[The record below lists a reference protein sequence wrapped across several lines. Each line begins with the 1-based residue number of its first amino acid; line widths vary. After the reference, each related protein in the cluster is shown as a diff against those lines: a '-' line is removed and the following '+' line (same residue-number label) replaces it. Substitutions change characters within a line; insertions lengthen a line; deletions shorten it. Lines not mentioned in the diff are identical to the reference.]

1 MLPFIF
7 VLCLAGATCLAPLG
21 LYLLWLAALNRRD
34 RPTVVPGGW
43 DFTALACGLGGFLL
57 FGGGLLLALVRSNV
71 RFGVRG
77 NFEALRDAWAQE
89 RLSWGLFALAYLVVV
104 LGGVVAA
111 GLTRRRSL
119 VFYNA
124 EPDLVEA
131 ALVDLFDQL
140 GRPVERRGNLWVAGT
155 PLFELEPFAAA
166 RTVTLRWLSDDRRLL
181 EEVARHLRDTVPPDP
196 HRDNPAAPWLM
207 TGAVLCGV
215 AVSFCSVLLGYGL
228 ALIR

>member
-1 MLPFIF
+1 VLPFIF
-7 VLCLAGATCLAPLG
+7 VLCLAGVTCLTPLG
-21 LYLLWLAALNRRD
+21 LYLLWLYTLGRRP

-77 NFEALRDAWAQE
+77 NFEALRDAWAEE
-89 RLSWGLFALAYLVVV
+89 RLTWGLVTLAYLVVV

-119 VFYNA
+119 VVYNV
-124 EPDLVEA
+124 EPDLAEA
-131 ALVDLFDQL
+131 ALADLFDQL

-155 PLFELEPFAAA
+155 PLFELEPFAAG
-166 RTVTLRWLSDDRRLL
+166 RTVTLRWLADDRRLF
-181 EEVARHLRDTVPPDP
+181 EEVARHLRQALPPTD
-196 HRDNPAAPWLM
+196 RDNPAAPWLM

-215 AVSFCSVLLGYGL
+215 AVAFCSVLLGYGL